1 MFDVALYYN
10 KYLTFY
16 MFSCRL
22 EVPTMS
28 GKFKLPIGYSQEM
41 ECRVLE
47 LPFSQRR
54 MSMFILLPDDSN
66 KGLQDIEKNMST
78 KNITKL
84 FSTLKVSYF
93 KYQVKNIK
101 ILI

>member
-1 MFDVALYYN
+1 MFDVALY
-10 KYLTFY
+10 YLTFY

-84 FSTLKVSYF
+84 FSTLKVSYSY
-93 KYQVKNIK
+93 KSKCQR
-101 ILI
+101 

>member
-1 MFDVALYYN
+1 
-10 KYLTFY
+10 
-16 MFSCRL
+16 
-22 EVPTMS
+22 MS

-54 MSMFILLPDDSN
+54 MSMFILLPDDSS

-84 FSTLKVSYF
+84 FSTLKVSYLYNKKSILKIF
-93 KYQVKNIK
+93 HNIEAGRQN
-101 ILI
+101 LRLG